1 MSSNTSEGSMTMI
14 SMKVRM
20 AEGIIK
26 SADIERLNVP
36 AAIAAL
42 MASKIDDPSAL
53 EFWVHR
59 DSSTVFLVKPRE
71 NCR

>member
-1 MSSNTSEGSMTMI
+1 
-14 SMKVRM
+14 M

-36 AAIAAL
+36 VAIAAL
-42 MASKIDDPSAL
+42 MASKVDDPSAL